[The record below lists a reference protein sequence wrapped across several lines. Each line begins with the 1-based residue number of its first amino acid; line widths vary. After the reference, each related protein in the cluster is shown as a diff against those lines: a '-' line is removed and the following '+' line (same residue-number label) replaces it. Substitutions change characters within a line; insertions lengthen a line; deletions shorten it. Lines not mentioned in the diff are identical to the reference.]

1 MLIPASFYP
10 ALCSWKVQSQYNV
23 TDELIHKPTFILQMD
38 LKKFLSKFIQNLKSF
53 YRRVDSFTGGVLGIL
68 RRTFQQFAEARGS
81 EAAASLAYYAFF
93 SIFPM
98 LLVFISVGS
107 FFVDQAEVQSQLFN
121 LLRGV
126 LPVVRDVIVVNIE
139 RVLEVRGTV
148 TFIALVTLTWSATS
162 VFDILAKNINRAFPQ
177 ADIPN
182 FLKGRLLGLLM
193 FLALGI
199 LMLFSFAASTLTSL
213 IPVINIPLDGR
224 ALHETL
230 FWKVGAFL
238 IPIGINM
245 LMFWAMYQWVPTVS
259 VSRKASLIGGLL
271 AGVTWELLNNIFTW
285 YLSSGLS
292 QYRLVYGS
300 LGTIV
305 AFLFWIYLTAT
316 ITLIGAHATA
326 SIQKSINEKTDESST

>member
-1 MLIPASFYP
+1 M
-10 ALCSWKVQSQYNV
+10 N
-23 TDELIHKPTFILQMD
+23 
-38 LKKFLSKFIQNLKSF
+38 LKKFFSKFFRQVKTF
-53 YRRVDSFTGGVLGIL
+53 YRWVDSFSGGVLGIL
-68 RRTFQQFAEARGS
+68 RRTFQQFGNARGS

-107 FFVDQAEVQSQLFN
+107 FFVDQEVAQEQLVN
-121 LLRGV
+121 LLQGN
-126 LPVVRDVIVVNIE
+126 LPGIEEVVITNIE

-148 TFIALVTLTWSATS
+148 TFLALITLTWSALS

-182 FLKGRLLGLLM
+182 FLKGRLLALLM
-193 FLALGI
+193 FLGLGL
-199 LMLFSFAASTLTSL
+199 LMLLSFGTSTLTSL
-213 IPVINIPLDGR
+213 IPVIDIPLDGR
-224 ALHETL
+224 ALHETF
-230 FWKVGAFL
+230 FWKAGAFL
-238 IPIGINM
+238 VPVGINT
-245 LMFWAMYQWVPTVS
+245 LMFWAMYQWVPTTS

-292 QYRLVYGS
+292 QYRLIYGS

-305 AFLFWIYLTAT
+305 ALLFWIYLTAT
-316 ITLIGAHATA
+316 ITLIGAHITA
-326 SIQKSINEKTDESST
+326 SIQKSINENTDEPST